1 MTDKKDDLTR
11 LENIAAFLHEE
22 DSAVDDFFA
31 KQNEKSEPPLAE
43 EIKAED
49 PPPFG
54 EELPSAPDNSFTD
67 FNSTANTEINEEL
80 APPTFDAQEDT
91 TPPSF
96 GEESPTFGSDE
107 SPNFETSNDFSAE
120 TTTFEEMPAVPD
132 DNQESNDEK
141 SQESDEF
148 SVSDEVESSNSED
161 VNFLNDSPS
170 SNIAKLPIDKMV
182 NETYQDQI
190 DENKFEVASEEKPKI
205 ESLNPVLQDKPSEPS
220 SSEFSP
226 KENFKEI
233 KEFATHLS
241 YGDVTLGGNPPF
253 SIVLKNIQYIEDA
266 DDILMILKE
275 HGIVKDENEES
286 YRKSLQRGI
295 LLVSH
300 ISEYSAIF
308 LCHKLRRFNLDVLMG
323 LSDEIHPPKTN
334 EETPNKGLINKKG
347 IKQNYNDNFK
357 IDHEKL
363 DLQKMIVT
371 TTNLIESHEIKR
383 YIGVASEHLILA
395 SDSFIPDSEK
405 NQQEDKN
412 LLSST
417 LRRIRKV
424 KDLTKEMG
432 LEVQEKKPTVKELY
446 DQLTEKLKI
455 QVLKMGGNSLV
466 GVQYQMISLTNSEY
480 PMDVKYKLTCT
491 GTVVWASRT

>member
-11 LENIAAFLHEE
+11 LENIAEFLHQE
-22 DSAVDDFFA
+22 DSEVDDFFS
-31 KQNEKSEPPLAE
+31 KQNEKSEPSLTE
-43 EIKAED
+43 EVKTDE
-49 PPPFG
+49 PPSFG
-54 EELPSAPDNSFTD
+54 SDFPSEETPADFSMTETPSFQEE
-67 FNSTANTEINEEL
+67 STSPPAFDQIEES
-80 APPTFDAQEDT
+80 

-96 GEESPTFGSDE
+96 GDE
-107 SPNFETSNDFSAE
+107 TPAFEATNDFSSE
-120 TTTFEEMPAVPD
+120 TNTFEEMPSVPEEV
-132 DNQESNDEK
+132 QEEPQDKIE
-141 SQESDEF
+141 
-148 SVSDEVESSNSED
+148 ESSDFSFTEEPEAPAQED
-161 VNFLNDSPS
+161 INYLNDSPS
-170 SNIAKLPIDKMV
+170 SNVAKLPINRMV
-182 NETYQDQI
+182 DETYQDQI
-190 DENKFEVASEEKPKI
+190 DENKFESIEEEKTEQKFSSPA
-205 ESLNPVLQDKPSEPS
+205 LQEKTVEATNT
-220 SSEFSP
+220 EFSP

-233 KEFATHLS
+233 KEFASHLS
-241 YGDVTLGGNPPF
+241 YGDVALGGNPPF
-253 SIVLKNIQYIEDA
+253 SIVLKNIQYVEDA
-266 DDILMILKE
+266 EDILIILKE
-275 HGIVKDENEES
+275 HGIVKDDNEES
-286 YRKSLQRGI
+286 FRKSLQRGI

-347 IKQNYNDNFK
+347 IKQNYQDNFK
-357 IDHEKL
+357 IDHDKL

-383 YIGVASEHLILA
+383 YIGLASEHLILA

-405 NQQEDKN
+405 LQQDDKN

-466 GVQYQMISLTNSEY
+466 GVQYQMQSLSNSDY

-491 GTVVWASRT
+491 GTVVWASRV